1 MDTIADPT
9 PQETPIPS
17 TPSEPTDPQP
27 APYKAETLEVIVAA
41 FGGLAF
47 ALSARALLLVA
58 LLGAFALAVMAMLRQ
73 GYMPLLVLIAY
84 ACLTVIPATVLEVRK
99 RQ

>member
-1 MDTIADPT
+1 MAEPT
-9 PQETPIPS
+9 PQETPS

-27 APYKAETLEVIVAA
+27 APYRAETLDVVVAA
-41 FGGLAF
+41 FGGLAY

-73 GYMPLLVLIAY
+73 GYMPLLVLVAY
-84 ACLTVIPATVLEVRK
+84 ACLTVIPATILEVRK